1 MTKQINKHVGDT
13 PSPQSLLSTELKKY
27 IRSNIEMSISF
38 LDIQKYN
45 RISYQQYAILYL
57 PIFIGGCPERQLYV
71 SEQPSSEELCAFINL
86 HLINKYNINPP
97 LIAVI
102 KNSKDLLSD
111 IREYTIKLFN

>member
-1 MTKQINKHVGDT
+1 MIQHVGDT
-13 PSPQSLLSTELKKY
+13 LSPQSLLSTELKKY

-71 SEQPSSEELCAFINL
+71 SEQPSSEELCDFINL
-86 HLINKYNINPP
+86 HLMNKYNINPP

-111 IREYTIKLFN
+111 IREYTNKLFN